1 MINEFLNEPKL
12 RNIIKRGLVKI
23 KYRLGGYA
31 TIYSMKE
38 DLKRYEIKNVIN

>member
-12 RNIIKRGLVKI
+12 RNITKRGLVKI
-23 KYRLGGYA
+23 KYKLGGYA

-38 DLKRYEIKNVIN
+38 DLKRYGVKNVIN